1 MAQNTEYM
9 RQHFGGIR
17 DERAPHANTATRIGT
32 AFLMLLNYLLDP
44 DTPFLRKDRE
54 DQTEHLLRLVSGAVI
69 GESGQIRLN
78 PDGSITC
85 RRINVQGSAV
95 FNELVFNHQN
105 VLEGDTYFT
114 DRGIIESVEDLGSG
128 QYRLTMRKQ
137 YDNDRVT
144 FHTYDVLRCSM
155 NNLDAAHTYK
165 TSWMRVDSVD
175 QTANTM
181 DVTLYDGE
189 DVPGGISYAPQAAAR
204 LVRWGNQVDRDRQQ
218 VFFISSE
225 DGRFLFLQGVT
236 KPIIDD
242 TNYSAFIG
250 LPPDIDI
257 LRGLPISS
265 RQPYVYARGLI
276 VQDIIRIDYQG
287 NPEYTAR
294 DRGRWQDDVQ
304 YIHGYDVNAQGY
316 YADRVW
322 WGGCLWQAAVTQ
334 PTVGREPRYNN
345 ADWVCLLGGMN
356 MSLEITST
364 AGDYFPAGR
373 PWQTTLVA
381 SLWNAEMQI
390 EEEEIGVNNITWER
404 ISGDDLADAAWNL
417 RHSAGVDGL
426 ELVLSS
432 AVDYPGVWQAGSE
445 VCFQCNVYLPEH
457 DETYSVQYSILM

>member
-9 RQHFGGIR
+9 RQHFEGIR
-17 DERAPHANTATRIGT
+17 DERATHANTATRIGT

-54 DQTEHLLRLVSGAVI
+54 DQTEYLLRLVSGAVI

-189 DVPGGISYAPQAAAR
+189 DVPGGINYAPQAAAR
-204 LVRWGNQVDRDRQQ
+204 LVRWGNQADRDRQQ

-242 TNYSAFIG
+242 TNYSAFVG

-390 EEEEIGVNNITWER
+390 EEEDIGVNNITWER
-404 ISGDDLADAAWNL
+404 ISGDDLADDAWNL
-417 RHSAGVDGL
+417 RHGAGVDGL

-432 AVDYPGVWQAGSE
+432 AVDYPGIWQAGSE